1 MIWRDHLPAAEWEV
15 IVMKDQGRKAQS
27 TRAPDQKRKASGMAA
42 RVLWFPLTGDRRRR
56 KNGHAV
62 DALASSAD
70 EGRGQLRKASGS
82 EQPRCDPMISEWG
95 NPPSGKGWH
104 PRLNL

>member
-1 MIWRDHLPAAEWEV
+1 MRACRQQWMDCGECQSR
-15 IVMKDQGRKAQS
+15 IVLGCMVMS
-27 TRAPDQKRKASGMAA
+27 S
-42 RVLWFPLTGDRRRR
+42 LFPMTGDRRRR
-56 KNGHAV
+56 TNGHAV

-82 EQPRCDPMISEWG
+82 EQPRSDPMISEWG
-95 NPPSGKGWH
+95 NPPPGKGWH

>member
-1 MIWRDHLPAAEWEV
+1 MR
-15 IVMKDQGRKAQS
+15 
-27 TRAPDQKRKASGMAA
+27 
-42 RVLWFPLTGDRRRR
+42 GDRRRR

-82 EQPRCDPMISEWG
+82 SQPSIDPMISEWG

-104 PRLNL
+104 RVLNP

>member
-1 MIWRDHLPAAEWEV
+1 MLMPDDSCHL
-15 IVMKDQGRKAQS
+15 
-27 TRAPDQKRKASGMAA
+27 
-42 RVLWFPLTGDRRRR
+42 VLMGDRRRR

-82 EQPRCDPMISEWG
+82 WNQALIR
-95 NPPSGKGWH
+95 
-104 PRLNL
+104 